1 MDLALCCPG
10 RHLGLCDSSWG
21 LVLSASGVQPVSDV
35 TSPSWLGTGTPFCCR
50 LCLTGPSSGCHL
62 GKQQAG
68 REGERGKQINALC
81 SPPPAP
87 PYVHL
92 TLLQGAPQLFLP
104 FPELRATQAP
114 PNPSTP
120 WDSQSCPVQGQELS
134 DPSNSG
140 YSMVPY
146 LSTPFPH
153 TFLGLI
159 QFLGINVLHG
169 TVLPPDVQTRA
180 QQHSC
185 STPLLHHRSSG
196 QAADAGMMNRGFSLA
211 AAGSLPPARLPGP
224 ARCAKNQCHE
234 AQGRPG
240 SSWREDGHELWMCW
254 PTLGAEGTSLHRNH
268 GLCPTDLTDT
278 RLDKSTLCSLNTAPW
293 GHSQEG
299 AVLPRSPGCGEAR
312 GAVET
317 CGRGEAHQGSCSWN
331 SCPHIQELARGGSPA
346 VGRLFSASGTQR
358 SFGSHRPAA
367 PRDALVL
374 SLHHPCHGW
383 CCPEPAPPSL
393 SNFPVPFTHPW
404 QELADGLCA
413 SQRLHV
419 LLRIP
424 SNPGHQWQG
433 QQTLACSRLGRDT
446 TGQGDTREEL
456 QNHLLKQNQ

>member
-1 MDLALCCPG
+1 MILPTQDILWFPISPHPFLTPSSASS
-10 RHLGLCDSSWG
+10 SSWG
-21 LVLSASGVQPVSDV
+21 SMCSMG
-35 TSPSWLGTGTPFCCR
+35 
-50 LCLTGPSSGCHL
+50 
-62 GKQQAG
+62 
-68 REGERGKQINALC
+68 LC
-81 SPPPAP
+81 S
-87 PYVHL
+87 
-92 TLLQGAPQLFLP
+92 LQMCK
-104 FPELRATQAP
+104 PE
-114 PNPSTP
+114 
-120 WDSQSCPVQGQELS
+120 
-134 DPSNSG
+134 
-140 YSMVPY
+140 
-146 LSTPFPH
+146 
-153 TFLGLI
+153 
-159 QFLGINVLHG
+159 
-169 TVLPPDVQTRA
+169 
-180 QQHSC
+180 HSC

-240 SSWREDGHELWMCW
+240 SSWHEDGHELWMCW

-346 VGRLFSASGTQR
+346 VGRLCSVSGTQR

-374 SLHHPCHGW
+374 SLHHPCHRW
-383 CCPEPAPPSL
+383 CCPEPAP
-393 SNFPVPFTHPW
+393 
-404 QELADGLCA
+404 
-413 SQRLHV
+413 
-419 LLRIP
+419 LRE
-424 SNPGHQWQG
+424 QG
-433 QQTLACSRLGRDT
+433 GKA
-446 TGQGDTREEL
+446 E
-456 QNHLLKQNQ
+456 